1 MMADDILIDVKSL
14 IDDNWNNANTASR
27 TPTVID
33 IAEVKRS
40 DISTGDFIFIWEQ
53 DNLPEDNASGGSSKK
68 TRTIIRLDIRT
79 SLSRAQFV
87 LMRKELRRLLNNAQI
102 DVFSDAVYDISDIIE
117 DKDLS
122 HRMVLL
128 WRAEIKWRLEQ
139 LNLAV

>member
-53 DNLPEDNASGGSSKK
+53 DN
-68 TRTIIRLDIRT
+68 
-79 SLSRAQFV
+79 
-87 LMRKELRRLLNNAQI
+87 
-102 DVFSDAVYDISDIIE
+102 
-117 DKDLS
+117 
-122 HRMVLL
+122 
-128 WRAEIKWRLEQ
+128 
-139 LNLAV
+139 